1 MKFIKMKKI
10 IIKSILLVLVV
21 TIGGLYYFWQEATK
35 VPDEYTEAVTTNKT
49 SSPELQIKS
58 SEITAKETL
67 DKDKI
72 IRSISQAKTGQKVT
86 VKLNDRDLNNLV
98 VTKLAATQTNK
109 QIPAGIKGI
118 NTNIKNGKIYT
129 GALVN
134 LDRLVHDS
142 PPGSQVAA
150 LSKLTDKLPFLK
162 NRDIYIGITG
172 KPIVVNSRIEFN
184 RDTQIRVGRMNFTIT
199 QLAENLGIAPEKI
212 QHAID
217 LKLQQQNLKI
227 DRLDLE
233 NDLLAIEGA
242 KK

>member
-1 MKFIKMKKI
+1 MKKI
-10 IIKSILLVLVV
+10 IIKSILLVSIG
-21 TIGGLYYFWQEATK
+21 TIGGLYYLWQEATK
-35 VPDEYTEAVTTNKT
+35 IPDEYTEAVTANQT
-49 SSPELQIKS
+49 SSPDLPIQPS
-58 SEITAKETL
+58 LITEGETISKNKIFGPISRAKV
-67 DKDKI
+67 
-72 IRSISQAKTGQKVT
+72 GQKVA
-86 VKLNDRDLNNLV
+86 VKLNNKDLNNLV
-98 VTKLAATQTNK
+98 VAKLAATQNKK

-118 NTNIKNGKIYT
+118 HTNIKDGKIYT

-162 NRDIYIGITG
+162 DRDIYIGIIG
-172 KPIVVNSRIEFN
+172 KPIVAGSHIEFD
-184 RDTQIRVGRMNFTIT
+184 RDTQIKVGRMNFTIS
-199 QLAENLGIAPEKI
+199 QLAENLGISPAKI
-212 QHAID
+212 QRAID

-233 NDLLAIEGA
+233 NNQLKIEGA